1 MVKIKEKEIE
11 INLNLINIK
20 LDYESGGVLHF
31 WKDPKKNHLSIKMD
45 DK

>member
-11 INLNLINIK
+11 INLNFINIK
-20 LDYESGGVLHF
+20 LDYESGGVLYF
-31 WKDPKKNHLSIKMD
+31 WKDFKKNYLLIKMD